1 MAKTKYVY
9 YFGDGDAEGDE
20 SMRLILG
27 GKGANLAQMAKAP
40 LSLPVP
46 SGFTISIDVCQEYY
60 KLGRKYPE
68 TLAAEVAK
76 NLAKLEKSMGKKL
89 GDEKDPL
96 LVSVRSGAAESMPG
110 MMDTIL
116 NLGLN
121 DKSVLGLA
129 AKTNNPRFAWD
140 AYRRF
145 IQMFGN
151 VAMGVDHDKF
161 EAIIE
166 EVKEKAGV
174 KEDTELTTENLQ
186 EIVAKY
192 KAMYKK
198 EKGKDFPQD
207 PQEQM
212 WGAIGAVFGSWMND
226 RAIIYRK
233 LNNINE
239 NVIKGTAV
247 TVMAMVFGN
256 MGETSG
262 TGVAFSRDP
271 STGENKFMAE
281 YLINAQGED
290 VVAGIRTPMD
300 ISALEKQQ
308 PKIFAEISKIRDRL
322 EKHYRD
328 MQDMEFTVQE
338 GKLYMLQC
346 RSGKRTGAAAVKMAV
361 DMVAEKMISKE
372 TAITRVKPDQI
383 DSLLHPTFNKAELSK
398 GIKIASG
405 LNASP
410 GAACGQIVFTAAEAE
425 KWAKDG
431 KKVLLVRKETS
442 PDDIA
447 GMVAAEGIL
456 TATGGRTSHAA
467 VVARGMNT
475 PCVCGC
481 DAVKFVDA
489 KTITIN
495 GKKYS
500 EGAFLSID
508 GSTGVVYEGQI
519 ATEPAK
525 LGKDLETFLGW
536 CDEVRNNSV
545 RTIGKSKIKGF
556 GVRANGDQPVD
567 AENAFGFG
575 AEGIGL
581 CRTEHMFFDPAKLP
595 YFQAMIGSETKEMRE
610 AALKNILPLQQKDFV
625 GIFKAMKGQPVIIR
639 FLDPPLHEFT
649 PKTNDDLNKVVDVL
663 KKQGSKVDA
672 SALKVIFDSLH
683 EQNPMMGHRGC
694 RLAITYP
701 EIFMMQTE
709 AVALAAIECQKAGVK
724 VQPNIMIPI
733 VGEPN
738 ELATIRKECED
749 VIARVQK
756 EKGVKTSINIGTMI
770 EIPRAAI
777 LSDQIVQSADFYSFG
792 TNDLTQMTFGYS
804 RDDAAKFLDVYYERK
819 ILADDPFKTLDSN
832 GVGALIKMA
841 VEKARSVKPDF
852 HCGICGEHGGD
863 PASIKFCYEAGL
875 NYVSCS
881 PFRVPVAR
889 LAAAQAVIAANAKPA
904 KKAPAKKAAAK
915 PAAKKAPAKKA
926 AAKPA
931 AKKAPAK
938 KPVAKK
944 APAKK
949 APAKKP
955 VAKKAPAK
963 KTTKK

>member
-27 GKGANLAQMAKAP
+27 GKGANLAQMAKKP

-121 DKSVLGLA
+121 DKSVIGLA
-129 AKTNNPRFAWD
+129 TKTNNPRFAWD

-212 WGAIGAVFGSWMND
+212 WGAIGAVFGSWMNE

-233 LNNINE
+233 LNNIDE
-239 NVIKGTAV
+239 RVIKGTAV

-308 PKIFAEISKIRDRL
+308 PAIFAEISEIRDRL

-338 GKLYMLQC
+338 
-346 RSGKRTGAAAVKMAV
+346 
-361 DMVAEKMISKE
+361 
-372 TAITRVKPDQI
+372 
-383 DSLLHPTFNKAELSK
+383 
-398 GIKIASG
+398 
-405 LNASP
+405 
-410 GAACGQIVFTAAEAE
+410 
-425 KWAKDG
+425 
-431 KKVLLVRKETS
+431 
-442 PDDIA
+442 
-447 GMVAAEGIL
+447 
-456 TATGGRTSHAA
+456 
-467 VVARGMNT
+467 
-475 PCVCGC
+475 
-481 DAVKFVDA
+481 
-489 KTITIN
+489 
-495 GKKYS
+495 
-500 EGAFLSID
+500 
-508 GSTGVVYEGQI
+508 
-519 ATEPAK
+519 
-525 LGKDLETFLGW
+525 
-536 CDEVRNNSV
+536 
-545 RTIGKSKIKGF
+545 
-556 GVRANGDQPVD
+556 
-567 AENAFGFG
+567 
-575 AEGIGL
+575 
-581 CRTEHMFFDPAKLP
+581 
-595 YFQAMIGSETKEMRE
+595 
-610 AALKNILPLQQKDFV
+610 
-625 GIFKAMKGQPVIIR
+625 
-639 FLDPPLHEFT
+639 
-649 PKTNDDLNKVVDVL
+649 
-663 KKQGSKVDA
+663 
-672 SALKVIFDSLH
+672 
-683 EQNPMMGHRGC
+683 
-694 RLAITYP
+694 
-701 EIFMMQTE
+701 
-709 AVALAAIECQKAGVK
+709 
-724 VQPNIMIPI
+724 
-733 VGEPN
+733 
-738 ELATIRKECED
+738 
-749 VIARVQK
+749 
-756 EKGVKTSINIGTMI
+756 
-770 EIPRAAI
+770 
-777 LSDQIVQSADFYSFG
+777 
-792 TNDLTQMTFGYS
+792 
-804 RDDAAKFLDVYYERK
+804 
-819 ILADDPFKTLDSN
+819 
-832 GVGALIKMA
+832 
-841 VEKARSVKPDF
+841 
-852 HCGICGEHGGD
+852 
-863 PASIKFCYEAGL
+863 
-875 NYVSCS
+875 
-881 PFRVPVAR
+881 
-889 LAAAQAVIAANAKPA
+889 
-904 KKAPAKKAAAK
+904 
-915 PAAKKAPAKKA
+915 
-926 AAKPA
+926 
-931 AKKAPAK
+931 
-938 KPVAKK
+938 
-944 APAKK
+944 
-949 APAKKP
+949 
-955 VAKKAPAK
+955 
-963 KTTKK
+963 